1 MNSQKLTYRQFLGNK
16 GENQA
21 VQLLSDKGFN
31 ILRRNYRVHN
41 VGEIDI
47 IAEKDNDIHII
58 EVRARLNIGYYP
70 DSVESVAGAKMN
82 KVIRTAEHFVME
94 NRLYDKNVVFEICM
108 VTHDKQGNIQRI
120 DFVPF

>member
-1 MNSQKLTYRQFLGNK
+1 MNSRKLTYRQFLGNQ

-21 VQLLSDKGFN
+21 VKLLAEKGYN
-31 ILRRNYRVHN
+31 ILKRNYRVHN

-58 EVRARLNIGYYP
+58 EVRTRLNLGYYP

-94 NRLYDKNVVFEICM
+94 NRLYDKNIVFEICM

>member
-21 VQLLSDKGFN
+21 VKLLSDKGFN

>member
-21 VQLLSDKGFN
+21 VKLLADKGFI

-58 EVRARLNIGYYP
+58 EVRARLNLGYYP

>member
-21 VQLLSDKGFN
+21 VKLLSDKGFN

-58 EVRARLNIGYYP
+58 EVRARLNLGYYP
-70 DSVESVAGAKMN
+70 VSVESVAGAKMN

>member
-21 VQLLSDKGFN
+21 VQLLSDQGFN

-58 EVRARLNIGYYP
+58 EVRARLNIGSYP

>member
-1 MNSQKLTYRQFLGNK
+1 MNSQKLTYRQFLGNQ

-21 VQLLSDKGFN
+21 VKLLAEKGYN
-31 ILRRNYRVHN
+31 ILMRNYRVHN

-58 EVRARLNIGYYP
+58 EVRTRLNLGYYP

-82 KVIRTAEHFVME
+82 KVIRTAERFVME
-94 NRLYDKNVVFEICM
+94 NRLYDKNIVFEICM

>member
-21 VQLLSDKGFN
+21 VKLLSDKGFN

-58 EVRARLNIGYYP
+58 EVRARLNLGYYP

-108 VTHDKQGNIQRI
+108 VTHDKKGNIQRI

>member
-21 VQLLSDKGFN
+21 VKLLSDKGFN

-58 EVRARLNIGYYP
+58 EVRARLNLGYYP

>member
-1 MNSQKLTYRQFLGNK
+1 MTFKKYIGAKAEEYAEKRLEESGFL
-16 GENQA
+16 
-21 VQLLSDKGFN
+21 
-31 ILRRNYRVHN
+31 ILKRNYCVHN

-47 IAEKDNDIHII
+47 IAEKGSDIHII

-70 DSVESVAGAKMN
+70 DSAESVTGAKRNRVM
-82 KVIRTAEHFVME
+82 KTAERFIIE
-94 NRLYDKNVVFEICM
+94 NDLYDRNIVFEVCS

>member
-1 MNSQKLTYRQFLGNK
+1 MNSQKITYRQFLGNK

>member
-1 MNSQKLTYRQFLGNK
+1 MNSQKLTYRQFLGNQ

-21 VQLLSDKGFN
+21 VKLLVDKGFN

-47 IAEKDNDIHII
+47 IAEKENDIHII
-58 EVRARLNIGYYP
+58 EVRTRLNIGYYP

-94 NRLYDKNVVFEICM
+94 NRLYDKNIVFEICM

>member
-1 MNSQKLTYRQFLGNK
+1 MNSQKLTYRQFLGNQ

-21 VQLLSDKGFN
+21 VKLLAEKGYN
-31 ILRRNYRVHN
+31 ILKRNYRVHN

-58 EVRARLNIGYYP
+58 EVRTRLNLGYYP

-82 KVIRTAEHFVME
+82 KVIRTAEHFVMD
-94 NRLYDKNVVFEICM
+94 NRLYDKNIVFEICM

>member
-21 VQLLSDKGFN
+21 VKLLADKGFT

-58 EVRARLNIGYYP
+58 EVRARLNLGYYP

-108 VTHDKQGNIQRI
+108 VTHDKQGNIQII

>member
-1 MNSQKLTYRQFLGNK
+1 MTYRQFIGTK
-16 GENQA
+16 GEDAA
-21 VQLLSDKGFN
+21 VKLLNSKGFT
-31 ILRRNYRVHN
+31 ILKRNYIVHN

-58 EVRARLNIGYYP
+58 EVRARLNLGYYP

-94 NRLYDKNVVFEICM
+94 NGLYDKNIVFEICM
-108 VTHDKQGNIQRI
+108 VTHDKQGNIRRI

>member
-1 MNSQKLTYRQFLGNK
+1 MNSKKLTYRQFLGNK

-21 VQLLSDKGFN
+21 VKLLSDKGFN

-58 EVRARLNIGYYP
+58 EVRARLNLGYYP

>member
-1 MNSQKLTYRQFLGNK
+1 MNLQKLTYRQFLGNK

-21 VQLLSDKGFN
+21 VKLLADKGFT

-58 EVRARLNIGYYP
+58 EVRARLNLGYYP

>member
-1 MNSQKLTYRQFLGNK
+1 MNSQKLTYRQFLGNQ

-21 VQLLSDKGFN
+21 VKLLAEKGYN
-31 ILRRNYRVHN
+31 MLKRNYRVHN

-58 EVRARLNIGYYP
+58 EVRARLNLGSYP